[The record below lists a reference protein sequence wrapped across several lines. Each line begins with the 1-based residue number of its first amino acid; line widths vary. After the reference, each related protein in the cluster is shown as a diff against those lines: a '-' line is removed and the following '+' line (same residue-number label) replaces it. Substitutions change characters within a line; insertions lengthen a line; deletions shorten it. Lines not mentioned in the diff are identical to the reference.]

1 MERRGRGVGT
11 LSSKIKLTKAK
22 TMARPI
28 KVGLSYFP
36 YDIGFYEDEKT
47 EFIPAKYGLIGEAI
61 TARLLERIYR
71 NGYYAK
77 WDDDIKVLFTSKLRA
92 PGCDNL
98 DEIVDGVIQELLKR
112 DFFSKEMFEKYRI
125 LTGKPIQKRYLKVCA
140 DAKRKHYEIIREYNL
155 MEEETPKVVT
165 LELFTE
171 ETPNNTVLTPE
182 ETGLNG
188 GNAPEFST
196 QSKVKKRIENKS
208 KEEKTKTEETP
219 YFFTFSNFDD
229 PYFLQTALIDMVKH
243 YCELEITKSVRT
255 RLFNIIFQSSLP
267 RSHCYKIVLAV
278 LGEYEGFSPKKKNF
292 AYIFSRIEGKIKD
305 AIIIYREELAEA
317 DKGKEKIETEKMLHN
332 NEESPPGEEN
342 FQSILKDM
350 IKSKSIAETKV

>member
-1 MERRGRGVGT
+1 
-11 LSSKIKLTKAK
+11 
-22 TMARPI
+22 MARPI

-77 WDDDIKVLFTSKLRA
+77 WDDDVEILFTSKLRA

-98 DEIVDGVIQELLKR
+98 DEIVCGVIQELLKR
-112 DFFSKEMFEKYRI
+112 DFFSKEMFEKYQI

-155 MEEETPKVVT
+155 IEEETPKVET

-171 ETPNNTVLTPE
+171 ETPIIPPIIPEVTIVSTGNTPE
-182 ETGLNG
+182 C
-188 GNAPEFST
+188 ST
-196 QSKVKKRIENKS
+196 QSKVKKTKENES
-208 KEEKTKTEETP
+208 KEEKTKEEEKP
-219 YFFTFSNFDD
+219 YFFTFSDFDD
-229 PYFLQTALIDMVKH
+229 YYALRMALMAMFVYFIPSPGT
-243 YCELEITKSVRT
+243 TKAERT
-255 RLFNIIFQSSLP
+255 RLFNIVTKRFLP
-267 RSHCYKIVLAV
+267 IDRCYKIVLET
-278 LGEYEGFSPKKKNF
+278 LKEYKDYTEEKKNF
-292 AYIFSRIEGKIKD
+292 IYLFSRMDGKIDD
-305 AIIIYREELAEA
+305 AIIIYREELAEL
-317 DKGKEKIETEKMLHN
+317 DKGKEKIEAEKMLHN
-332 NEESPPGEEN
+332 NGEGPPGEES

-350 IKSKSIAETKV
+350 IKSTKV